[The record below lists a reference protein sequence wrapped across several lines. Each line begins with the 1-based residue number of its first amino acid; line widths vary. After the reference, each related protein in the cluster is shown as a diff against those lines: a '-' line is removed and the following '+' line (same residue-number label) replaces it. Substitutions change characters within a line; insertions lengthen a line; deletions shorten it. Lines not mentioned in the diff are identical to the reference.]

1 MVRVRA
7 ALMCV
12 VVAGVMWAS
21 VAAAASQQPQT
32 PAPPAPAAA
41 QLPPVPGQPPGA
53 PAAGPAPV
61 QTRAFTAPAGLI
73 ITPVR
78 PERVADFEKVM
89 AYFQAALEKSTDA
102 SVREQAAGWRIFK
115 ATEAGPAGAVLYVYV
130 IDPTVVG
137 PEYGIGKILADAFP
151 NEAAQLWKLYLSA
164 VSGGGSLL
172 NLTPVMP
179 VEPPPLDAPVKAKP
193 TPTPTQKPQP

>member
-1 MVRVRA
+1 M
-7 ALMCV
+7 
-12 VVAGVMWAS
+12 
-21 VAAAASQQPQT
+21 
-32 PAPPAPAAA
+32 
-41 QLPPVPGQPPGA
+41 
-53 PAAGPAPV
+53 
-61 QTRAFTAPAGLI
+61 I

-102 SVREQAAGWRIFK
+102 TVREQAAGWRIFK
-115 ATEAGPAGAVLYVYV
+115 ATETVQGGAVLYVYV

-137 PEYGIGKILADAFP
+137 PEYGILRILADTFP
-151 NEAAQLWKLYLSA
+151 NEAPQLQKLYLGA

-179 VEPPPLDAPVKAKP
+179 VEPPALDAPVKAKP

>member
-12 VVAGVMWAS
+12 VTAFVMCAS
-21 VAAAASQQPQT
+21 VAAAFPQQPQT
-32 PAPPAPAAA
+32 PAAPAPAPA
-41 QLPPVPGQPPGA
+41 QQPPVPGQPPGA

-61 QTRAFTAPAGLI
+61 QPRTFTAPAGLI
-73 ITPVR
+73 FTAVR
-78 PERVADFEKVM
+78 PERVVDFEKVM
-89 AYFQAALEKSTDA
+89 AYFQAALEKSSDPT
-102 SVREQAAGWRIFK
+102 VRKQAAGWRIFK
-115 ATEAGPAGAVLYVYV
+115 ATETVQAGAVVYVYV

-137 PEYGIGKILADAFP
+137 PEYGIGKVLADAFP
-151 NEAAQLWKLYLSA
+151 DEAAQLWKLYLGA

-193 TPTPTQKPQP
+193 TPTPIPQP